1 MKGNHYLDE
10 RQLLTDLGTSGS
22 TAEDFITQAFI
33 KYFQASYP
41 LQNDPSDLA
50 DWQRYLTEKLNND
63 HPELVDT
70 INSLHPPTQDLDQ
83 STFKRLFEFTIETKK
98 EFFRMSEA
106 KVEINKIIDGSEAFR
121 TFINL
126 QLRKTGEFDT
136 DQDVTA
142 ENCTQRKEQIQTY
155 RTLFDKLTAAKEAL
169 KTLLDERLEHS
180 FKLLEF
186 TGTEDKDKS
195 LAHLM
200 NELDP
205 IFGV

>member
-1 MKGNHYLDE
+1 
-10 RQLLTDLGTSGS
+10 
-22 TAEDFITQAFI
+22 
-33 KYFQASYP
+33 
-41 LQNDPSDLA
+41 
-50 DWQRYLTEKLNND
+50 
-63 HPELVDT
+63 
-70 INSLHPPTQDLDQ
+70 
-83 STFKRLFEFTIETKK
+83 
-98 EFFRMSEA
+98 MSEA

-205 IFGV
+205 YFLEYEKDEHNKTVIDEIRPLVEKSSNSLDDAIACMQKLRTLKENTAKATDYNGYMIHHKLSEFESLLGGYYSVVNRKKA